1 MPAKTLKR
9 INLIT
14 ELIKAACTVIG
25 LWGPATAE
33 KNTLHL
39 RSLDWDRNNPMNS
52 FPLIVVYQPSGEGLH
67 THVNVA
73 WVGFIGSMTG
83 VSDKISIG
91 EKVWL
96 PPKGSVPM
104 TRYGNPWSY
113 VFRDVMYEAH
123 DLKSAIEILNKT
135 HRTCAIH
142 IGLGS
147 VEDHSF
153 RMIEYAY
160 KSLNVYDDKNYHYT
174 TAHPKMNGVAYWD
187 KHVQPSGNKCVGSLI
202 NSTYGNWDAESL
214 WRVIGQRH

>member
-1 MPAKTLKR
+1 M
-9 INLIT
+9 
-14 ELIKAACTVIG
+14 
-25 LWGPATAE
+25 
-33 KNTLHL
+33 
-39 RSLDWDRNNPMNS
+39 
-52 FPLIVVYQPSGEGLH
+52 VVAYQPSGKGLH
-67 THVNVA
+67 PHVNVA

-83 VSDKISIG
+83 VSDKISMG

-96 PPKGSVPM
+96 PPKNSVPM

-113 VFRDVMYEAH
+113 VFRDVMYEAN

-160 KSLNVYDDKNYHYT
+160 QSLNVYDDKNYNHYDKDH
-174 TAHPKMNGVAYWD
+174 HPKMEGVAYWD
-187 KHVQPSGNKCVGSLI
+187 KHVQPSGDPCVGSLI
-202 NSTYGNWDAESL
+202 NSTTHNYGKWNAESL
-214 WRVIGQRH
+214 WRVVGLSHQTGDTQLAVFDLENKKLFVSYSEMGTNKEAYKRSPIEVDLKLLMS